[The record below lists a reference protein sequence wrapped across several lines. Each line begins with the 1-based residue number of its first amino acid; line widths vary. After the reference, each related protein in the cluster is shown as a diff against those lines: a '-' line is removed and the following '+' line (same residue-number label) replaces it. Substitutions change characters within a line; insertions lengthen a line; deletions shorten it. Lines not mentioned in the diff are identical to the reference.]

1 MTIRVLIVEDHN
13 LVREALRSLVAG
25 MHGFEVADA
34 VSDGKQAVRAV
45 SALQPDLVL
54 MDLSMPGMSGL
65 DATVEIRRRL
75 PHVHVVLLTLSRN
88 EEFVR
93 EAFQLGADAY
103 LLKGASLE
111 EFELALN
118 CVVRGQKYISSELS
132 TAMATGT
139 NAGHHQASMST
150 WKDLTGRERSILK
163 LIAEGNTNRTAA
175 EYLCISTKTVEK
187 HRASLMRKLG
197 LRSAAELVVVAM
209 EMGLVERPGLAAASA
224 PKRTIPFPRMT
235 LEPLRPD
242 EAGLFC

>member
-34 VSDGKQAVRAV
+34 VSDGKQAVRAAA
-45 SALQPDLVL
+45 ALQPELVL

-75 PHVHVVLLTLSRN
+75 PKVHVVLLTLSRN

-93 EAFQLGADAY
+93 EAFQVGADGY

-118 CVVRGQKYISSELS
+118 CVVRGKKYISSELS
-132 TAMATGT
+132 TAMATGP
-139 NAGHHQASMST
+139 NFGHHQGSMST

-163 LIAEGNTNRTAA
+163 LIAEGNTNRAAA

-197 LRSAAELVVVAM
+197 LRNAAELVVVAM
-209 EMGLVERPGLAAASA
+209 EMGLVERPGPGGPPRRAMPLPRIA
-224 PKRTIPFPRMT
+224 P
-235 LEPLRPD
+235 EPLRLD
-242 EAGLFC
+242 EVGLFC